1 MEATRSLPSVQR
13 MKTALVKAQELLES
27 DFIETDLEQ
36 GWYHFL
42 REQRVGI
49 LGTAAGIV
57 ALCQI
62 DDSSP
67 YIYKATTQLI
77 ETQIASSDP
86 VFDGGWGIASL
97 KHTPICESTCWC
109 AYALYLAGISV
120 MHSALQRALAWI
132 ISNQN
137 DDKGWG
143 GARGY
148 PSRTYPTALAI
159 RALSSLSPSAQAI
172 QPAVQWLENNQCS
185 DGGWAEFPRGQ
196 TTPIHTAHAIL
207 ALLDAGVSPTSRVI
221 RYGIEWLYSHRESW
235 TGDFFDSYELSLLE
249 ESKPRMRIDHTVL
262 PWVITALVESGESI
276 NKLEIKLAIG
286 ELVGSQ
292 HVHGY
297 WKSEKSDRISV
308 FETQDAV
315 IALRT
320 ILDQSPSLELTLQ
333 MQDRLALLEEEF
345 RRFLPGLMLALGIS
359 NSLSRIRSIWKE
371 HYWILTIICL
381 SLCYALVERFFIRFV
396 DWRDRLLYGF
406 ASVVVGAIILAPTLK
421 AAEKIAYALAITL
434 ASASIVLFNYSSRET
449 IATVLF
455 AVALSAAFAVFERY
469 RK

>member
-1 MEATRSLPSVQR
+1 MEAAPSLPSVQQ
-13 MKTALVKAQELLES
+13 MKTVLVKAQELLEN
-27 DFIETDLEQ
+27 DFTETDLER

-67 YIYKATTQLI
+67 YIHKATTQLI

-86 VFDGGWGIASL
+86 VFDGGWGIASI

-109 AYALYLAGISV
+109 AYALHLAGISV

-137 DDKGWG
+137 DDEGWG
-143 GARGY
+143 GAKGY

-159 RALSSLSPSAQAI
+159 RTLSRLSPSSQAV
-172 QPAVQWLENNQCS
+172 QPAIQWLENSQCS
-185 DGGWAEFPRGQ
+185 DGGWAELPRGQ
-196 TTPIHTAHAIL
+196 STPIHTAHAIL
-207 ALLDAGVSPTSRVI
+207 ALLDAGVSPTSKVI
-221 RYGIEWLYSHRESW
+221 RHGIQWLYDHRNSW
-235 TGDFFDSYELSLLE
+235 TGAFFDSYELSLLE

-262 PWVITALVESGESI
+262 PWVVTALVKSGENI
-276 NKLEIKLAIG
+276 NKLEIKLAISK
-286 ELVGSQ
+286 LVSSQ
-292 HVHGY
+292 HVDGY
-297 WKSEKSDRISV
+297 WKSETSERISV

-345 RRFLPGLMLALGIS
+345 RKFLPGLMLALGIS
-359 NSLSRIRSIWKE
+359 NSLSRIRRTWKK

-381 SLCYALVERFFIRFV
+381 SLCYALVERFFIHFA
-396 DWRDRLLYGF
+396 DWRDQLLYGS
-406 ASVVVGAIILAPTLK
+406 ASVVVGAIVLAPTLK

-434 ASASIVLFNYSSRET
+434 ASASIILFNYSPGET

-455 AVALSAAFAVFERY
+455 AVALSAAFVVFERY